1 MGGALPTAPK
11 SRWRGRFSKGE
22 SPSGSTSKTPE
33 SVHHRPPRKVPPN
46 KRGSSLMLCRKN
58 ILMGRKRFLWGQ
70 AQFPRDCAPG
80 FTLGKGFAACTIISF
95 VLVLV
100 NHWNPR
106 KSMEIQD
113 PLLPLV
119 KNLKIPGILDF
130 GAENHG
136 NSDRRATCCIIWTLW
151 GRHYTT

>member
-1 MGGALPTAPK
+1 
-11 SRWRGRFSKGE
+11 
-22 SPSGSTSKTPE
+22 
-33 SVHHRPPRKVPPN
+33 
-46 KRGSSLMLCRKN
+46 
-58 ILMGRKRFLWGQ
+58 MGRKRFLWGQ

-130 GAENHG
+130 GAEITG
-136 NSDRRATCCIIWTLW
+136 IQIVAPPVV
-151 GRHYTT
+151 